1 MQIAYWQFIGKN
13 SAVKGVQN
21 QNVVQISLFKS
32 KLNHFL
38 FLFTK
43 EMRIMRII
51 KNRKYVTK
59 SRIN

>member
-1 MQIAYWQFIGKN
+1 MQIAYWQFIGIN
-13 SAVKGVQN
+13 SAVKGVQT
-21 QNVVQISLFKS
+21 QNIVQISLFKS

-51 KNRKYVTK
+51 KN
-59 SRIN
+59 